1 MAVVGAGA
9 ECDAADGGAPI
20 LPLARMEPERL
31 CRVKFLLTDIDDTL
45 TTDGRLPAAAY
56 DALERLNLSGL
67 QVIPV
72 TGRPAG
78 WCDLIARLWPVSAV
92 IGENGAFYF
101 AQKPEGGMLRVFS
114 RPQERR
120 REDRARLDGIARIIL
135 EDIEGARISAD
146 QDFREADL
154 AIDIAEDGPP
164 LSAAVV
170 DRIVS
175 CFETAGAVAKVS
187 SIHVNGWFGHYD
199 KLTMARRLLQDIYG
213 IDIEKEN
220 ETALFIGDSPNDA
233 PMFGF
238 FDNSVG
244 VANFAAFRDQV
255 RTPPKFMAQAAGG
268 AGFAE
273 IASALLKAREA

>member
-1 MAVVGAGA
+1 MAGDEAGA
-9 ECDAADGGAPI
+9 TRCTTEGGAPI
-20 LPLARMEPERL
+20 LPLARMGLEQLR
-31 CRVKFLLTDIDDTL
+31 RVEFFLTDIDDTL

-56 DALERLNLSGL
+56 DSLERLDLSGL
-67 QVIPV
+67 HVIPV

-101 AQKPEGGMLRVFS
+101 AQKPEGGMLRVFY
-114 RPQERR
+114 RPEEKR
-120 REDRARLDGIARIIL
+120 REDRARLDGIARDIL
-135 EDIEGARISAD
+135 DGIEGTCISAD
-146 QDFREADL
+146 QAFRETDL
-154 AIDIAEDGPP
+154 AIDIAEDVPHLP
-164 LSAAVV
+164 TAVV

-199 KLTMARRLLQDIYG
+199 KLTMARRLFQEMYG
-213 IDIEKEN
+213 IDIETEN
-220 ETALFIGDSPNDA
+220 ERVLFVGDSPNDA

-255 RTPPKFMAQAAGG
+255 RTPPKFIARAAGG

-273 IASALLKAREA
+273 IAGTLLKARGA